1 MFWAFEE
8 GGKSDGAKL
17 LSTFY
22 GQKHRRYIQAWTNS
36 HSRWIPS
43 LILVTDIWIDFL
55 FFEILEFVSKA
66 SFGAKG

>member
-43 LILVTDIWIDFL
+43 LILVTDIWIDF
-55 FFEILEFVSKA
+55 FV
-66 SFGAKG
+66 F